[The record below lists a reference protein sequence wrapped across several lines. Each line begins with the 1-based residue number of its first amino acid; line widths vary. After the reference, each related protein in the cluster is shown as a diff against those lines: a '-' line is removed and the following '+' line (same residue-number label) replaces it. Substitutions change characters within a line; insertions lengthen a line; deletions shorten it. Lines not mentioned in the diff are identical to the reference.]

1 MNAPIQ
7 QQIRLPDVVD
17 LRLPAQAVAVIM
29 QALGE
34 HGPHKLVHPVLSVL
48 ERQLLRQ
55 QIAVTPEPQEGH
67 LNITSGPDKLISSD
81 Q

>member
-7 QQIRLPDVVD
+7 QQIRLPDFVD

-55 QIAVTPEPQEGH
+55 QIVGTPEPEEGPK
-67 LNITSGPDKLISSD
+67 IVADAPELISAD

>member
-55 QIAVTPEPQEGH
+55 QIVVTPEPEEGPE
-67 LNITSGPDKLISSD
+67 IVADAPELISAD